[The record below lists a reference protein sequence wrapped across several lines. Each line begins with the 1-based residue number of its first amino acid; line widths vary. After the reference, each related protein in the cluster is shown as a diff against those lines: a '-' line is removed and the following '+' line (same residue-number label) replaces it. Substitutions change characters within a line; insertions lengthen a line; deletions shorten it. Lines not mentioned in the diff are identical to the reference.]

1 VAPSMADQGLAKAVL
16 DRLCQASQ
24 RIALRGVSMRKRQPE
39 PGDLA
44 AMAVAHLEGV
54 PRPSV
59 SSAGTGARGFVAAR
73 GVVGMLPGAVVV
85 VSPGRLRVPRL
96 PI

>member
-1 VAPSMADQGLAKAVL
+1 
-16 DRLCQASQ
+16 
-24 RIALRGVSMRKRQPE
+24 
-39 PGDLA
+39 
-44 AMAVAHLEGV
+44 MAVAHLEGV

-85 VSPGRLRVPRL
+85 VSPGRLLVPVTADMIAARTQQEIQQTCLSASHPFSQRL
-96 PI
+96 TRGMRAA